1 MIKLIDN
8 WYGSINLLP
17 VFITYSTK
25 YTLVSYFDFIKT
37 LILLQ
42 FKTDF
47 KVAYGKKKKKLFN
60 LPSLETSLHLNEINV
75 YYI

>member
-47 KVAYGKKKKKLFN
+47 KVAYGKKK
-60 LPSLETSLHLNEINV
+60 EIYLTYLV
-75 YYI
+75 WRLACS